1 MFVLEY
7 TVGGTSKFQFGS
19 CPRSLR
25 AAVRAQEQ
33 GTSLALSEP
42 IRTDRLHLF
51 PAVQARLN
59 HQ

>member
-7 TVGGTSKFQFGS
+7 TVGGTPQFQFGA
-19 CPRSLR
+19 CPKSLR
-25 AAVRAQEQ
+25 AAVRAQAN
-33 GTSLALSEP
+33 GASLALSEP

-59 HQ
+59 HP

>member
-7 TVGGTSKFQFGS
+7 TVGGTSKFQFVA

-25 AAVRAQEQ
+25 AAVRAQEH
-33 GTSLALSEP
+33 GSSLALSEP
-42 IRTDRLHLF
+42 IRTDRLYLF